1 MQCTI
6 KDECSILLTVR
17 INAID
22 KASAENVRPPQYQI
36 WFKNPATFPH
46 AYGCQKVGAS
56 NLLTASWIKAHL
68 LKEISL
74 SFRAVT
80 VRLLKKL
87 TAVRLGQSL
96 LALLKEK

>member
-6 KDECSILLTVR
+6 KVEYSSLSTAR

-22 KASAENVRPPQYQI
+22 KASAENVRPPKYQI
-36 WFKNPATFPH
+36 WFKNPAAFTL

-68 LKEISL
+68 LNKISL

-80 VRLLKKL
+80 VRLFKKL
-87 TAVRLGQSL
+87 TAVRLGPSL